1 MPEDSFDAVP
11 PDKHL
16 TLFNQVNARWM
27 KTIDD
32 DDYDDDDDDVLL
44 RLKNSEYDIGS
55 RNSIMVRTY
64 WSLPPGK

>member
-1 MPEDSFDAVP
+1 
-11 PDKHL
+11 
-16 TLFNQVNARWM
+16 M

-64 WSLPPGK
+64 